1 MALIAEL
8 EKQGVTF
15 KIHHCANSGA
25 ILDYPE
31 MHLDMV
37 RAGVILYGMEPSL
50 CVEHHADFRPGLS
63 LHSVISHVKEIEP
76 GSDISYDRTFTA
88 KERMRVATIPVGY
101 ADGYSR
107 RLSNRGSVLMHGPV
121 HGGCFRRAAG
131 EGRGHRNAHR
141 PRRRG

>member
-8 EKQGVTF
+8 EKQGITF

-50 CVEHHADFRPGLS
+50 SVEHHADFRPGAQPALR
-63 LHSVISHVKEIEP
+63 HFA
-76 GSDISYDRTFTA
+76 R
-88 KERMRVATIPVGY
+88 
-101 ADGYSR
+101 
-107 RLSNRGSVLMHGPV
+107 
-121 HGGCFRRAAG
+121 
-131 EGRGHRNAHR
+131 EGD
-141 PRRRG
+141 